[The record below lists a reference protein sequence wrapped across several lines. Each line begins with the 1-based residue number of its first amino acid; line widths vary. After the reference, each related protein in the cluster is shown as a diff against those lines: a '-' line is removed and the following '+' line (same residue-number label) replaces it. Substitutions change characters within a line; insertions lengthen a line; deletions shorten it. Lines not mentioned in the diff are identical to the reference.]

1 MTAVAARSTRAVEFL
16 HQALGLPLYGGND
29 LV

>member
-1 MTAVAARSTRAVEFL
+1 MTLVAAGSRRAVEFL
-16 HQALGLPLYGGND
+16 DQVVSFRLYGGND